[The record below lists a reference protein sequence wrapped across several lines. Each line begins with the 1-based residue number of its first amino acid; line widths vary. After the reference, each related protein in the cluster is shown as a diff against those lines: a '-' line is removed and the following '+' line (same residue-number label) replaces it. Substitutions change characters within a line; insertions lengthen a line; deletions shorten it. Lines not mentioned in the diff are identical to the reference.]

1 MKLPSGLLQ
10 GSPKIEGNSK
20 TSDQGAAL
28 TVTSGWPQGS
38 HSSLQCLTYLGKFS
52 NSFCFR
58 GRR

>member
-38 HSSLQCLTYLGKFS
+38 HSSLQCQILSAMEEGHE
-52 NSFCFR
+52 
-58 GRR
+58 